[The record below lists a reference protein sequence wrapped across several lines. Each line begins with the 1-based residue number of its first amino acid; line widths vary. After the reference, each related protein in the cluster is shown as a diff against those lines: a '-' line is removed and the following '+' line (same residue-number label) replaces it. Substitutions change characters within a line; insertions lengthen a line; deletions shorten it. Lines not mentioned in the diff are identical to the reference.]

1 MVTTLTDMQKR
12 FSLEF
17 ASNGGNATAA
27 AKTAGYSAKS
37 AHEQGRQLLENP
49 RVQEAIM
56 RELMRLR
63 FRSGSIGLEA
73 MISIATNERA
83 SAAARVSAARS
94 LMEHAGMIGTAKEIL
109 EAREEADSPPPQK
122 VNYLEVLE
130 HIGKVGNNYQCTTVQ

>member
-1 MVTTLTDMQKR
+1 MTTTMTDMQKR

-27 AKTAGYSAKS
+27 AKAAGYSAKS

-49 RVQEAIM
+49 KVQEAIM

-73 MISIATNERA
+73 MISIATNERV

-94 LMEHAGMIGTAKEIL
+94 LMEHAGMLGTAKEIL
-109 EAREEADSPPPQK
+109 EAREEADSLPPEK
-122 VNYLEVLE
+122 INYLNVLE
-130 HIGKVGNNYQCTTVQ
+130 HIGRLGIDNQCSTVQ